1 MIMLVEKIFDDYKEA
16 MKARDSL
23 KSSVLS
29 FLRADML
36 NLATAKK
43 KDKLDDSEIVTVI
56 RKQIKQR
63 QDSIEQF
70 TNGGRLEMADKE
82 KKELEIL
89 KNYLPAELSADE
101 INRLIEEVVIAIG
114 ANGVKDMGRVMKEL
128 AIKLAGK
135 ADGRLVSDLVKQRLN
150 RPS

>member
-1 MIMLVEKIFDDYKEA
+1 MLNENIFNDYKEA

-43 KDKLDDSEIVTVI
+43 KDVLDDAEIVVVI
-56 RKQIKQR
+56 RKQIKQH

-70 TNGGRLEMADKE
+70 TQGARLEMADKE
-82 KKELEIL
+82 KKELDIL
-89 KNYLPAELSADE
+89 KSYLPAELSAEE
-101 INRLIEEVVIAIG
+101 IKQLMEEVIIAIG
-114 ANGVKDMGRVMKEL
+114 ANGVKDMGKVMKEL
-128 AIKLAGK
+128 SIKLAGK
-135 ADGRLVSDLVKQRLN
+135 ADGRLVSDLVKQRLSS
-150 RPS
+150 PS

>member
-1 MIMLVEKIFDDYKEA
+1 MLVEKIFNDYKEA

-43 KDKLDDSEIVTVI
+43 KDKLDDAEIVTVI

-70 TNGGRLEMADKE
+70 TLGARLEMADKE
-82 KKELEIL
+82 KKELDIL
-89 KNYLPAELSADE
+89 KNYLPAELSVE
-101 INRLIEEVVIAIG
+101 QIKRLIDEVVIAIG
-114 ANGVKDMGRVMKEL
+114 ANSVKDMGRVMKEIT
-128 AIKLAGK
+128 AKIAGK
-135 ADGRLVSDLVKQRLN
+135 ADGRLVSDLVKQRLST
-150 RPS
+150 PS

>member
-1 MIMLVEKIFDDYKEA
+1 MLVEKIFDDYKEA

-43 KDKLDDSEIVTVI
+43 KDRLDDAEIITVI

-70 TNGGRLEMADKE
+70 TSGGRLEMADKE
-82 KKELEIL
+82 KKELDIL
-89 KNYLPAELSADE
+89 KNYLPAELSAEE
-101 INRLIEEVVIAIG
+101 IKQLIEEVVITIG
-114 ANGVKDMGRVMKEL
+114 ANGVKDMGKVMKEL
-128 AIKLAGK
+128 SIKLAGK

-150 RPS
+150 DPS

>member
-1 MIMLVEKIFDDYKEA
+1 MLVEKIFDDYKEA

-43 KDKLDDSEIVTVI
+43 KDKLDDAEIVTVI

-70 TNGGRLEMADKE
+70 TSGGRLEMADKE
-82 KKELEIL
+82 KKELDIL
-89 KNYLPAELSADE
+89 KNYLPAELSAEE
-101 INRLIEEVVIAIG
+101 IKRLIDEVVIAIG
-114 ANGVKDMGRVMKEL
+114 ATGLKDMGKVMKEL
-128 AIKLAGK
+128 TVKLAGK
-135 ADGRLVSDLVKQRLN
+135 ADGRLVSDLVKQRL
-150 RPS
+150 STSS

>member
-1 MIMLVEKIFDDYKEA
+1 MLEDRIINDYKEA

-43 KDKLDDSEIVTVI
+43 KDKLDDAEIVTVI

-70 TNGGRLEMADKE
+70 TSGGRLEMADKE
-82 KKELEIL
+82 KKELDIL
-89 KNYLPAELSADE
+89 KNYLPAELSAEE
-101 INRLIEEVVIAIG
+101 IKRLIDEVVIAMG
-114 ANGVKDMGRVMKEL
+114 ATGLKDMGKVMKERTV
-128 AIKLAGK
+128 KLAGK
-135 ADGRLVSDLVKQRLN
+135 ADGRLVSDLVRQRLSL
-150 RPS
+150 PS

>member
-1 MIMLVEKIFDDYKEA
+1 MLDGKIFNDYKEA

-43 KDKLDDSEIVTVI
+43 KNKLDDAEIVTVI
-56 RKQIKQR
+56 KKQIKQR

-70 TNGGRLEMADKE
+70 TKGERLEMADKE
-82 KKELEIL
+82 KKELDIL
-89 KNYLPAELSADE
+89 KNYLPPELSA
-101 INRLIEEVVIAIG
+101 EEVKQLVEEVIITIG
-114 ANGVKDMGRVMKEL
+114 ANGVKDIGRVMKEL
-128 AIKLAGK
+128 TIKIAGK
-135 ADGRLVSDLVKQRLN
+135 ADGRLVSDLVKQRLST
-150 RPS
+150 PS

>member
-1 MIMLVEKIFDDYKEA
+1 MLAEKIFNDYKEA

-43 KDKLDDSEIVTVI
+43 KDKLDDPEIVTVI

-70 TNGGRLEMADKE
+70 TSGGRLEMADKE
-82 KKELEIL
+82 KKELDIL
-89 KNYLPAELSADE
+89 KNYLPAELSTEE
-101 INRLIEEVVIAIG
+101 IKRLIEEVVIAIE
-114 ANGVKDMGRVMKEL
+114 ANGLKDMGRVMKEL

-135 ADGRLVSDLVKQRLN
+135 ADGRLVSDLVKQRLSP
-150 RPS
+150 PSLE

>member
-1 MIMLVEKIFDDYKEA
+1 MLDEKIFNDYKEA

-43 KDKLDDSEIVTVI
+43 KNKLDDTEIVAVI
-56 RKQIKQR
+56 KKQIKQR

-70 TNGGRLEMADKE
+70 TKGARLEMADKE
-82 KKELEIL
+82 KKELDIL
-89 KNYLPAELSADE
+89 KNYLPPELSAE
-101 INRLIEEVVIAIG
+101 EVKRLIEEVVITIG

-128 AIKLAGK
+128 TIKISGK
-135 ADGRLVSDLVKQRLN
+135 ADGRLVSDLVKQRLST
-150 RPS
+150 PS

>member
-1 MIMLVEKIFDDYKEA
+1 MLVEKIFDDYKEA
-16 MKARDSL
+16 MKSRDSL

-43 KDKLDDSEIVTVI
+43 KDKLDDAEVIVVI

-70 TNGGRLEMADKE
+70 TQGGRLEMADKE
-82 KKELEIL
+82 KNELVIL
-89 KNYLPAELSADE
+89 KSYLPAELSSEE
-101 INRLIEEVVIAIG
+101 IKRIIEEEITILG
-114 ANGVKDMGRVMKEL
+114 ANGLKDMGRLMKEL
-128 AIKLAGK
+128 AIKIAGK
-135 ADGRLVSDLVKQRLN
+135 ADGKLVSDLVKQRLSN
-150 RPS
+150 PS

>member
-1 MIMLVEKIFDDYKEA
+1 MLVEKIFNDYKEA

-43 KDKLDDSEIVTVI
+43 KDKLDDTEIVVVI

-70 TNGGRLEMADKE
+70 TSGGRLEMADKE
-82 KKELEIL
+82 KKELDIL
-89 KNYLPAELSADE
+89 KSYLPAELSAEE
-101 INRLIEEVVIAIG
+101 IKRLMEEVIVAIG
-114 ANGVKDMGRVMKEL
+114 ANGPKDMGRVMKEL
-128 AIKLAGK
+128 SGKLAGK
-135 ADGRLVSDLVKQRLN
+135 DDGRLVSDLVKQRLST
-150 RPS
+150 PV

>member
-1 MIMLVEKIFDDYKEA
+1 MLAEDIFNDYKEA

-43 KDKLDDSEIVTVI
+43 KDKLDDAEIVTVI

-70 TNGGRLEMADKE
+70 TQGGRLEMADKE
-82 KKELEIL
+82 KKELDLL
-89 KNYLPAELSADE
+89 KKYLPAELSAEE
-101 INRLIEEVVIAIG
+101 IKRLIEEVALAIG
-114 ANGVKDMGRVMKEL
+114 ANGIKDMGRVMKEL
-128 AIKLAGK
+128 SIKLAGK
-135 ADGRLVSDLVKQRLN
+135 ADGKLVSELVKQRLSI
-150 RPS
+150 PS

>member
-1 MIMLVEKIFDDYKEA
+1 MLVEKIFDDYKEA
-16 MKARDSL
+16 MKSRDSL

-43 KDKLDDSEIVTVI
+43 KDKLDDSEVIVVI

-70 TNGGRLEMADKE
+70 TQGGRLEMADKE
-82 KKELEIL
+82 KNELVIL
-89 KNYLPAELSADE
+89 KSYLPAELSSEE
-101 INRLIEEVVIAIG
+101 IKRIIEEEITILG
-114 ANGVKDMGRVMKEL
+114 ANGL
-128 AIKLAGK
+128 
-135 ADGRLVSDLVKQRLN
+135 
-150 RPS
+150 

>member
-1 MIMLVEKIFDDYKEA
+1 MLDGKIFNDYKEA

-43 KDKLDDSEIVTVI
+43 KDKLDDPEIIVVI

-70 TNGGRLEMADKE
+70 TSGGRLEMADKE
-82 KKELEIL
+82 KKELDIL
-89 KNYLPAELSADE
+89 RNYLPAELSVE
-101 INRLIEEVVIAIG
+101 EVNRLIEEVIMAIG
-114 ANGVKDMGRVMKEL
+114 ASGLKDMGRVMKEL
-128 AIKLAGK
+128 AIKLSGK

>member
-1 MIMLVEKIFDDYKEA
+1 MLAEKIFNDYKEA

-36 NLATAKK
+36 NLATSKK
-43 KDKLDDSEIVTVI
+43 KDKLDDAEIFTVI

-70 TNGGRLEMADKE
+70 TSGGRLEMADKE
-82 KKELEIL
+82 KKELDIL
-89 KNYLPAELSADE
+89 KKYLPAELSAEE
-101 INRLIEEVVIAIG
+101 IKRLIEEVIVAIG
-114 ANGVKDMGRVMKEL
+114 ASGLKDMGGVMKEL
-128 AIKLAGK
+128 TVKLAGK

-150 RPS
+150 NPS

>member
-1 MIMLVEKIFDDYKEA
+1 MLVEKIFNDYKEA

-43 KDKLDDSEIVTVI
+43 KDKLDDAEIVTVI

-70 TNGGRLEMADKE
+70 TLGARLEMADKE
-82 KKELEIL
+82 KKELDIL
-89 KNYLPAELSADE
+89 KNYLPAELSVE
-101 INRLIEEVVIAIG
+101 QIKRLIDEVVIAIG
-114 ANGVKDMGRVMKEL
+114 ANSVKDMGRVMKEIT
-128 AIKLAGK
+128 AKIAGK
-135 ADGRLVSDLVKQRLN
+135 ADGRVVSDLVKQRLST
-150 RPS
+150 PS

>member
-1 MIMLVEKIFDDYKEA
+1 MLNDKVFNDYKEA

-29 FLRADML
+29 FLRSDML

-43 KDKLDDSEIVTVI
+43 KDKLDDVEIVTVI

-70 TNGGRLEMADKE
+70 TKGARLEMAEKE
-82 KKELEIL
+82 KKELDIL
-89 KNYLPAELSADE
+89 KSYLPPELSAEE
-101 INRLIEEVVIAIG
+101 IKRLIEEVIIAIG
-114 ANGVKDMGRVMKEL
+114 ANGVKDMGRLMKEL
-128 AIKLAGK
+128 TQKTAGK
-135 ADGRLVSDLVKQRLN
+135 TDGRLVSDLVKQRLST
-150 RPS
+150 PS

>member
-1 MIMLVEKIFDDYKEA
+1 MLTEKIFSDYKEA

-43 KDKLDDSEIVTVI
+43 KDILDDAEIITVI

-70 TNGGRLEMADKE
+70 TAGGRVEMADKE
-82 KKELEIL
+82 KKELDIL
-89 KNYLPAELSADE
+89 KNYLPAELGADE
-101 INRLIEEVVIAIG
+101 IKRLIEEVVMAIEASG
-114 ANGVKDMGRVMKEL
+114 LKDMGRVMKEL
-128 AIKLAGK
+128 TVKLAGK
-135 ADGRLVSDLVKQRLN
+135 ADGRLVSDLVKQRLSS
-150 RPS
+150 PS